1 MTYNGDRQE
10 ICVAA
15 SSYDPPPFDAAPTS
29 PIKERTTHHRDSAAV
44 TLHEDKFGLV
54 PVSFCF
60 LQAVR
65 HRKKGGMPPM
75 IAPQGQVSVV
85 LSRKVTSVS
94 ITLLNLA
101 SLSSSIHTLS
111 IATVDKEGSMNRSSV
126 MIFLSNTFHLALD
139 KIFTKG
145 QQVLG
150 KVKSP

>member
-60 LQAVR
+60 FAGSQAPKER
-65 HRKKGGMPPM
+65 RDA
-75 IAPQGQVSVV
+75 IDDST
-85 LSRKVTSVS
+85 SR
-94 ITLLNLA
+94 IGL
-101 SLSSSIHTLS
+101 
-111 IATVDKEGSMNRSSV
+111 GSP
-126 MIFLSNTFHLALD
+126 L
-139 KIFTKG
+139 
-145 QQVLG
+145 
-150 KVKSP
+150 P